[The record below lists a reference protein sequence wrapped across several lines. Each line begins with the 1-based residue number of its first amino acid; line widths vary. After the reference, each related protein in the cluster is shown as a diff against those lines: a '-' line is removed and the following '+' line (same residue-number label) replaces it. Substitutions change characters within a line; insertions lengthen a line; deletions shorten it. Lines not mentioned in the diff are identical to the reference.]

1 MAKDKRSE
9 EKTLVDRNGEPFV
22 NGTFDRRTNRF
33 VMITRDVV
41 FNEDNG
47 LTSTDIA
54 VFCALSIYFSN
65 GTNCGWPSHKTIA
78 NKARVSDRTV
88 RRSIKKL
95 EDAGYIRV
103 VHRNE
108 FKMRKTN
115 EYYAVD
121 DYKHRTWETA
131 GTDMDVLHTSDTDVQ

>member
-1 MAKDKRSE
+1 MAKDKLSE
-9 EKTLVDRNGEPFV
+9 EKSLVDRNGEAFDK
-22 NGTFDRRTNRF
+22 GTFDRRTNKF

-65 GTNCGWPSHKTIA
+65 GSNYGWPSHKTIA

-121 DYKHRTWETA
+121 DYKYRSLEST
-131 GTDMDVLHTSDTDVQ
+131 GTDTDVLLTSDTDVQ

>member
-1 MAKDKRSE
+1 MEKDKLNK
-9 EKTLVDRNGEPFV
+9 EKTLVDRNGESFD
-22 NGTFDRRTNRF
+22 NGTFDRRTNKF

-65 GTNCGWPSHKTIA
+65 GSNYGWPSHKTIA

-121 DYKHRTWETA
+121 DYKHRSPGSI
-131 GTDMDVLHTSDTDVQ
+131 GTDIDVLHTSDTDVQ